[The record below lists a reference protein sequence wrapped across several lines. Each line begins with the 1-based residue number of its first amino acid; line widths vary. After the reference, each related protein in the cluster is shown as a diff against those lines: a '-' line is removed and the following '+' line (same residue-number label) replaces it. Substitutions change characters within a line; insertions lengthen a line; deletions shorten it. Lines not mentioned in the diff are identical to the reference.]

1 MKRFS
6 EQLKKQAETVRMRAS
21 EKNSLRERVVSYM
34 EYHPLPK
41 EIASVTKKREA
52 SASVLVSEPFKVL
65 RFNTIYTRSF
75 AGMFAVL
82 FIVGVPFIAERSLPG
97 DILYPVKV
105 QFNEE
110 VRSSLAL
117 SPYAKV
123 VWETE
128 RLERRVAEA
137 RILALAGKLGE
148 EEQTKVA
155 LAVKQHSEA
164 AQMQIAELRQS
175 NSDDA
180 AIAEIAF
187 TSALEVQS
195 EVLEG
200 HIEKNTLATVDTVP
214 APSPIA
220 EIAQAVATARDEA
233 RASESNSRPSYEKLF
248 GRVEMESTNVY
259 ELFNSIKDEASAEEV
274 ANVERRLS
282 DIERK
287 IATAVALKE
296 GRETSEDVALS
307 TMSLSIA
314 SKSTSILPEENGTSS
329 DQEQATQTEE
339 STQEPQTV
347 DLVVAEEE
355 AITLLRDAL
364 RDIQKL
370 LSYMTHIDVRQNVSI
385 EDLIPVTLTT
395 EERVDELMQQLD
407 DILARQVIIQS
418 RVLDISREEKVVLGQ
433 QELERIISE
442 ALVALQGG
450 EFDTAET
457 LLDEGTLIANDL
469 DTLTSGTQTVT
480 EDEEETETQ
489 ETASSTEP
497 IVE

>member
-6 EQLKKQAETVRMRAS
+6 QQLKKQAETVRMRAS

-41 EIASVTKKREA
+41 EMAVPRKTKET
-52 SASVLVSEPFKVL
+52 STPVLISEPFKVL
-65 RFNTIYTRSF
+65 RFNTVYTRGF
-75 AGMFAVL
+75 AGVFALL
-82 FIVGVPFIAERSLPG
+82 FIVGVPFVAERSLPG

-123 VWETE
+123 AWETE

-148 EEQTKVA
+148 EEQAEVA
-155 LAVKQHSEA
+155 MAVKQHSEA
-164 AQMQIAELRQS
+164 AQMQIAELRES
-175 NSDDA
+175 NSDEA

-214 APSPIA
+214 APSSIA
-220 EIAQAVATARDEA
+220 GIAQAVATARDEA

-248 GRVEMESTNVY
+248 GRVEAESTNVY

-307 TMSLSIA
+307 TMSVSIA
-314 SKSTSILPEENGTSS
+314 SKSSEIASQETGTSS
-329 DQEQATQTEE
+329 EEQTTQPEE
-339 STQEPQTV
+339 SADRSDATDPA
-347 DLVVAEEE
+347 VAEEE

-418 RVLDISREEKVVLGQ
+418 RVLDISREEKVVIGQ
-433 QELERIISE
+433 QELERIITE
-442 ALVALQGG
+442 ALAALQEGK
-450 EFDTAET
+450 FDTAEA
-457 LLDEGTLIANDL
+457 LLDEGALIANDL
-469 DTLTSGTQTVT
+469 DTLTAGTQTVSSQPE
-480 EDEEETETQ
+480 EDIEKEEN
-489 ETASSTEP
+489 ASSTEQ
-497 IVE
+497 IDE